1 VSRGI
6 GWERG
11 RGGEQ
16 LGQESGGLGGMEE
29 ERLRKRK
36 EIRGRASLE
45 QARDQGLRETSGS
58 LGINLAETPR
68 SRVEGFGT

>member
-1 VSRGI
+1 
-6 GWERG
+6 
-11 RGGEQ
+11 
-16 LGQESGGLGGMEE
+16 MEE

>member
-1 VSRGI
+1 MLHQSFYLVNWKFPSR
-6 GWERG
+6 EV
-11 RGGEQ
+11 
-16 LGQESGGLGGMEE
+16 
-29 ERLRKRK
+29 LRKRK